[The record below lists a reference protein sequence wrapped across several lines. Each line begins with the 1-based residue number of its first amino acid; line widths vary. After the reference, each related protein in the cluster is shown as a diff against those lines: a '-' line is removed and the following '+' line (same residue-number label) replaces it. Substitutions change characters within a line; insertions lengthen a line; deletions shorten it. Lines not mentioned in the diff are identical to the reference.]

1 MINPVKISFV
11 FMAATMV
18 MVGVLDMATPL
29 LAVFFS
35 YFALTKLQ
43 LRQKKWVGIVL
54 FLLLAAGILCALIY
68 FLNRSR
74 VALPDVTGKL
84 IPMIDDFARGF
95 GIELGV
101 RTWDDV
107 KEMLAESPRELP
119 NLGSLWHYFLFS
131 GKQLVLII
139 IGAVVAISVFVNQ
152 QVDLGR
158 AQHVVKNNLY
168 SMATDQIVLRCKTF
182 YHSFTTVMGA
192 QVVIS
197 LINTS
202 LTGIFIFTS
211 SLIFTHGLP
220 YPKSLVILT
229 FFCGMFPIIGNLIS
243 NTLITGVA
251 LTVSPT
257 LAFSALAFLIIL
269 HKLEYFL
276 NSKIIGD
283 RINNPMW
290 LTLMALV
297 LGERLMGIPGM
308 ILAPVVFHYVKMEA
322 AQIEAL
328 APKIAVDAAPKTA
341 ALAKD

>member
-35 YFALTKLQ
+35 YFALTKLR
-43 LRQKKWVGIVL
+43 LRQKPWVGILL
-54 FLLLAAGILCALIY
+54 FVLLAAGILFALIF

-74 VALPDVTGKL
+74 VALPDITAKL
-84 IPMIDDFARGF
+84 IPMLVDYARNFGVELKFRNLDDLMEEFDLSPSDF
-95 GIELGV
+95 G
-101 RTWDDV
+101 
-107 KEMLAESPRELP
+107 K
-119 NLGSLWHYFLFS
+119 LWKYFVFS
-131 GKQLVLII
+131 GKQLVLVI

-211 SLIFTHGLP
+211 GLIFTHGLP
-220 YPKSLVILT
+220 YPKTLVILT

-276 NSKIIGD
+276 NSKIIGH

>member
-1 MINPVKISFV
+1 MIDPVKISFV
-11 FMAATMV
+11 FMAVTMV
-18 MVGVLDMATPL
+18 MVGVLDMGTPL

-35 YFALTKLQ
+35 YFALTKLR
-43 LRQKKWVGIVL
+43 LRQKPWVGIVL
-54 FLLLAAGILCALIY
+54 FLLLASAILFALIF

-74 VALPDVTGKL
+74 VALPDITAKL
-84 IPMIDDFARGF
+84 IPMLVDYARNFGVELKFRNLDDLMEEFDISPSDF
-95 GIELGV
+95 G
-101 RTWDDV
+101 R
-107 KEMLAESPRELP
+107 
-119 NLGSLWHYFLFS
+119 LWKYFVFS
-131 GKQLVLII
+131 GKQLVLVI

-197 LINTS
+197 LINTT

-211 SLIFTHGLP
+211 GLIFTHGLP
-220 YPKSLVILT
+220 YPKTLVILT

-276 NSKIIGD
+276 NSKIIGH

-328 APKIAVDAAPKTA
+328 APKIAVAAAPKTA

>member
-1 MINPVKISFV
+1 MIDPVKISFV
-11 FMAATMV
+11 FMAVTMV
-18 MVGVLDMATPL
+18 MVGVLDMGTPL

-43 LRQKKWVGIVL
+43 MRQKPWVGILL
-54 FLLLAAGILCALIY
+54 FVLLAAGILFALIF

-74 VALPDVTGKL
+74 VALPDITAKL
-84 IPMIDDFARGF
+84 IPMLVDYARNFGVELKFRNLDDLMEEFDLSPSDF
-95 GIELGV
+95 G
-101 RTWDDV
+101 
-107 KEMLAESPRELP
+107 K
-119 NLGSLWHYFLFS
+119 LWKYFVFS
-131 GKQLVLII
+131 GKQLVLVI

-197 LINTS
+197 LINTT

-211 SLIFTHGLP
+211 GLIFTHGLP
-220 YPKSLVILT
+220 YPKTLVILT

-328 APKIAVDAAPKTA
+328 APKIAVAAAPKTA

>member
-1 MINPVKISFV
+1 
-11 FMAATMV
+11 MAATMV

-35 YFALTKLQ
+35 YFALTKLR
-43 LRQKKWVGIVL
+43 LRQKPWVGILL
-54 FLLLAAGILCALIY
+54 FLLLGAGILVALVF

-74 VALPDVTGKL
+74 VALPDITAKL
-84 IPMIDDFARGF
+84 IPMLVDHARD
-95 GIELGV
+95 LGV
-101 RTWDDV
+101 ELKFRNLDDLM
-107 KEMLAESPRELP
+107 EEFDLSPSDFGR
-119 NLGSLWHYFLFS
+119 LWKYFVFS
-131 GKQLVLII
+131 GKQLVHVI
-139 IGAVVAISVFVNQ
+139 IGAVVAISVFVNHE
-152 QVDLGR
+152 VDLGR

-168 SMATDQIVLRCKTF
+168 SMVTDQIVLRCKTF

-197 LINTS
+197 MINTA
-202 LTGIFIFTS
+202 LTAVFIFAS
-211 SLIFTHGLP
+211 SVVFPHGLP
-220 YPKSLVILT
+220 YPKTLVILT

-290 LTLMALV
+290 LTLLALV

-328 APKIAVDAAPKTA
+328 TPKLGANSLAKNS

>member
-1 MINPVKISFV
+1 MIDPVKISFV

-18 MVGVLDMATPL
+18 MLGVLDMATPL

-35 YFALTKLQ
+35 YFALTKLR
-43 LRQKKWVGIVL
+43 LGGKKWVGIVL
-54 FLLLAAGILCALIY
+54 FLLLASGILFALLF

-74 VALPDVTGKL
+74 VALPDVTNKL
-84 IPMIDDFARGF
+84 IPTLVEHARNF
-95 GIELGV
+95 GLDPKY
-101 RTWDDV
+101 RTLDDV
-107 KEMLAESPRELP
+107 MEEFDLTPADFGK
-119 NLGSLWHYFLFS
+119 LWHYFLFS
-131 GKQLVLII
+131 GKQLVLVV

-168 SMATDQIVLRCKTF
+168 SMTTDQIVLRCKTF

-197 LINTS
+197 SINTT

-211 SLIFTHGLP
+211 GMIFTHGLP
-220 YPKSLVILT
+220 YPKTLVILT

-328 APKIAVDAAPKTA
+328 TPKLGAAAPAKNP